1 MRISEIYSQAYQV
14 VKKNKALWVFG
25 LAALALT
32 GAGGAGFGNGFN
44 PSSENFK
51 FNESSVSAELLN
63 KQLDSLYAIV
73 TNFLQPIPNSTWI
86 ILGLGLLTAVIFAI
100 TLSLLLRSWVVGALI
115 CGTYDAL
122 DEQNKVD
129 LATIGD
135 RGLRSFKSLAAL
147 YLLPNSLN
155 LLGLLIFIV
164 LGTILIASNSEVL
177 AIIVWSVGALVFL
190 VTSLLISLASFWAER
205 LIAIENTPWT
215 AAFWQGLKLFQNYFG
230 ETFKLGCANVL
241 LGCGLGCAATAIVG
255 PVIALL
261 VLIGIIPIVGWALL
275 PLLIPLG
282 IAIFLIV
289 GVVNAVILTFKYTT
303 WSILF
308 KELHKP

>member
-115 CGTYDAL
+115 GGTYDAL

-164 LGTILIASNSEVL
+164 LGTILIASNS
-177 AIIVWSVGALVFL
+177 
-190 VTSLLISLASFWAER
+190 
-205 LIAIENTPWT
+205 
-215 AAFWQGLKLFQNYFG
+215 
-230 ETFKLGCANVL
+230 
-241 LGCGLGCAATAIVG
+241 
-255 PVIALL
+255 
-261 VLIGIIPIVGWALL
+261 
-275 PLLIPLG
+275 
-282 IAIFLIV
+282 
-289 GVVNAVILTFKYTT
+289 
-303 WSILF
+303 
-308 KELHKP
+308 